1 MGTSCLV
8 RSSHKTSTGDLLV
21 RLVGVSCPHAA
32 YLSLRDHSDE
42 VRASF
47 YTTKEHKFGQ
57 SMMPVFVQKK
67 IYNFVCGQTRRWSEL
82 QRNLASW

>member
-1 MGTSCLV
+1 MV
-8 RSSHKTSTGDLLV
+8 RSSHKTCSGDLLV
-21 RLVGVSCPHAA
+21 RLVGLRRPHAA